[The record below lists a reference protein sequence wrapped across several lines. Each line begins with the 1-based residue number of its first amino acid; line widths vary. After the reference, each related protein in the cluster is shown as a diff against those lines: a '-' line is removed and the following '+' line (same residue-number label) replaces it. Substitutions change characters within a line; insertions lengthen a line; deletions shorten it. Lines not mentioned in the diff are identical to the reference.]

1 MNMKNIFMLT
11 VAALCGFCACAPKH
25 EVGIVAHRGYWNCA
39 EGGMSH
45 NSIASLKAACEH
57 GFWGTEFD
65 VNMTSDGELLVYHDS
80 EIEGKRINFTPKAEF
95 DHVRLPNGE
104 PVPTLDEYLT
114 VAQNYPKTKLVLE
127 LKWHDA
133 ALEQQAVD
141 AVVAS
146 LKAHGLFTPERVMF
160 ISFSLS
166 ECNRLAKAAPGFTV
180 QYLNDDCDDFNILTA
195 NGVNGIDMYFPTF
208 LGDPKWKEGARANG
222 YGINVWT
229 VNGEED
235 IRRCVG
241 EGVDFITTDNPE
253 LARTVLAGTDGV
265 KELVK

>member
-1 MNMKNIFMLT
+1 MKKMMCIAL
-11 VAALCGFCACAPKH
+11 AAVCGLSACAPKH
-25 EVGIVAHRGYWNCA
+25 QVGIVAHRGYWNCP

-65 VNMTSDGELLVYHDS
+65 VNMTSDGELLVYHDG
-80 EIEGKRINFTPKAEF
+80 EIEGRRINFTPKAEF
-95 DHVRLPNGE
+95 DHFRLPNGE
-104 PVPTLDEYLT
+104 HIPTLDEYLS

-166 ECNRLAKAAPGFTV
+166 ECRRMAEAAPGFTV
-180 QYLNDDCDDFNILTA
+180 QYLSDDCDDFDTLAA
-195 NGVNGIDMYFPTF
+195 NGVNGIDLYFPSF
-208 LGDPKWKEGARANG
+208 LADSKWKDGALSHG
-222 YGINVWT
+222 FGINVWT
-229 VNGEED
+229 VNGEDD
-235 IRRCVG
+235 IRRCLEAG
-241 EGVDFITTDNPE
+241 IDFITTDNPE
-253 LARTVLAGTDGV
+253 LARTVLSKTDGM
-265 KELVK
+265 KEFKY